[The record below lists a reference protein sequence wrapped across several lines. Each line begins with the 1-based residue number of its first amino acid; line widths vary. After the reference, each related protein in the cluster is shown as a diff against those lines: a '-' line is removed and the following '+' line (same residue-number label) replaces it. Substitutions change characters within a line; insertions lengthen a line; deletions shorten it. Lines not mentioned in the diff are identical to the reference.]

1 MQLTQGLHRMLQQQP
16 DKVATW
22 FALPDGCVRA
32 RSYGELGARAARIAS
47 VLRAHGVESGDRVAL
62 LSANSDRYLEFF
74 MATWWAGAIACPV
87 NMRWSAAE
95 MAYSLDDAGVRVLL
109 VDAGFAAMLPA
120 IRGHARERF
129 APLFFGDAAPGEQPP
144 ADLPD
149 LDALQAEAE
158 PAQEHAGRQDDPAAI
173 FYTGGTTGLP
183 KGVVLSH
190 LNLWSSAMGR
200 MAQVPSSPEAVAL
213 HVAPMFHL
221 ASAGRLIS
229 HTLIGGSAMVLP
241 MFRPD
246 SVVDAI
252 ERHAVA
258 EVVLIPSML
267 QMLLDHPGFDPVRLA
282 SLRRI
287 TYGGAPIA
295 PALLDRALA
304 VLPQAEFV
312 QCYGQTEASPLITIN
327 PHESHVGEGRRLG
340 RLRSAGRVVY
350 GVQMRVVDPQ
360 GRDAPPG
367 VAGEIIARGPNV
379 MLGYWRKPEETA
391 KALRDGWL
399 HTGDGGYLDEH
410 GYLYVVD
417 RLKDMIITG
426 GENVYS
432 AEVENALAEH
442 PSVAQCAVIGI
453 PSATWGESVHAVVVL
468 KPGAQAT
475 AAELQAHC
483 KARIAGYKCP
493 KSVEF
498 RTELPMSSVG
508 KVLKTALRK
517 PYLDAVR

>member
-16 DKVATW
+16 GKVATW
-22 FALPDGCVRA
+22 FALPDGSVRA
-32 RSYGELGARAARIAS
+32 RTYAQLGERAMRIAS
-47 VLRAHGVESGDRVAL
+47 VLRTHGVAPGDRVAL

-74 MATWWAGAIACPV
+74 MASWWAGAIACPV

-95 MAYSLDDAGVRVLL
+95 MAYALDDAGVRVLL
-109 VDAGFAAMLPA
+109 VDAGFVPMLPA
-120 IRGHARERF
+120 IRTQARERF
-129 APLFFGDAAPGEQPP
+129 ATLFFGDLDGASAP
-144 ADLPD
+144 DLPD
-149 LDALQAEAE
+149 LEALLAAAA
-158 PAQEHAGRQDDPAAI
+158 PAQEHAGGQDDPAAI

-200 MAQVPSSPEAVAL
+200 MAQVPSSADAVAL

-229 HTLIGGSAMVLP
+229 HTLIGGSAMVLAT
-241 MFRPD
+241 FRPD

-252 ERHAVA
+252 ERNAVA

-267 QMLLDHPGFDPVRLA
+267 QMLLDHPSFDSARLA

-287 TYGGAPIA
+287 TYGGAPIS
-295 PALLDRALA
+295 PALLDRALQ
-304 VLPQAEFV
+304 VLPRAEFV

-350 GVQMRVVDPQ
+350 GVQMRVVDPD
-360 GRDAPPG
+360 GKDTAPG

-391 KALRDGWL
+391 KALRNGWL

-442 PSVAQCAVIGI
+442 PAVAQCAVIGI
-453 PSATWGESVHAVVVL
+453 PSATWGESVHAVVVP
-468 KPGAQAT
+468 KAGASAT

-498 RTELPMSSVG
+498 RAELPMSSVG
-508 KVLKTALRK
+508 KVLKTALRQ

>member
-22 FALPDGCVRA
+22 FALPDGSVRA

-47 VLRAHGVESGDRVAL
+47 VLQGQGVAPGERVAL

-74 MATWWAGAIACPV
+74 MACWWAGAIACPV

-95 MAYSLDDAGVRVLL
+95 MAHSLDDAGVRVLL
-109 VDAGFAAMLPA
+109 VDAGFVSMLPA
-120 IRGHARERF
+120 IRTQARARF
-129 APLFFGDAAPGEQPP
+129 ATLFFGDPEGASPP
-144 ADLPD
+144 DLPD
-149 LDALQAEAE
+149 LEALLAAAA
-158 PAQEHAGRQDDPAAI
+158 PAPEHAGRQDDPAAI

-200 MAQVPSSPEAVAL
+200 MAQVPSSADAVAL

-241 MFRPD
+241 TFRPD

-267 QMLLDHPGFDPVRLA
+267 QMLLDHPSFDPARLA

-287 TYGGAPIA
+287 TYGGAPIS

-304 VLPQAEFV
+304 VLPRAEFV

-350 GVQMRVVDPQ
+350 GVQMRVVDPE
-360 GRDAPPG
+360 GRDTGPG

-399 HTGDGGYLDEH
+399 HTGDGGYLDTH

-432 AEVENALAEH
+432 AEVENALTEH
-442 PSVAQCAVIGI
+442 PAVAQCAVIGI

-468 KPGAQAT
+468 KAGALAT

-508 KVLKTALRK
+508 KVLKTALRQ
-517 PYLDAVR
+517 PYLNAVR

>member
-16 DKVATW
+16 GKVATW
-22 FALPDGCVRA
+22 FALPDGSVRE
-32 RSYGELGARAARIAS
+32 RSYAQLGERVARIAS
-47 VLRAHGVESGDRVAL
+47 VLRAHGVAPGDRVAL

-74 MATWWAGAIACPV
+74 MASWWAGAIACPV

-109 VDAGFAAMLPA
+109 VDAGFVPMLPA
-120 IRGHARERF
+120 IRAQARERF
-129 APLFFGDAAPGEQPP
+129 ATLFFGDLDGASAP
-144 ADLPD
+144 DLPD
-149 LDALQAEAE
+149 LEALLAAAA
-158 PAQEHAGRQDDPAAI
+158 PAQEHAGGQDDPAAI

-200 MAQVPSSPEAVAL
+200 MAQVPSSADAVAL

-229 HTLIGGSAMVLP
+229 HTLIGGSAMVLAT
-241 MFRPD
+241 FRPD
-246 SVVDAI
+246 SVVDAV

-267 QMLLDHPGFDPVRLA
+267 QMLLNHPSFDPARLA

-287 TYGGAPIA
+287 TYGGAPIS

-304 VLPQAEFV
+304 VLPRAEFV

-350 GVQMRVVDPQ
+350 GVQMRVVDPE
-360 GRDAPPG
+360 GRDTAPG

-432 AEVENALAEH
+432 AEVENALTEH
-442 PSVAQCAVIGI
+442 PAIAQCAVIGI

-468 KPGAQAT
+468 KAGASTTAT
-475 AAELQAHC
+475 ELQAHC
-483 KARIAGYKCP
+483 KTRIAGYKCP

-498 RTELPMSSVG
+498 RSELPMSSVG
-508 KVLKTALRK
+508 KVLKTALRQ

>member
-16 DKVATW
+16 GKIATW
-22 FALPDGCVRA
+22 FALPDGSVRA
-32 RSYGELGARAARIAS
+32 RTYAQLGERAARIAS
-47 VLRAHGVESGDRVAL
+47 VLRAHGVAPGDRVAL

-74 MATWWAGAIACPV
+74 MASWWAGAIACPV

-95 MAYSLDDAGVRVLL
+95 MAYALDDAQVRVLL
-109 VDAGFAAMLPA
+109 VEHSYLPLLPD
-120 IRGHARERF
+120 IRRQARGAF
-129 APLFFGDAAPGEQPP
+129 TVLLFGDADGSAAVP

-149 LDALQAEAE
+149 LEVLLAAAAPAAEH
-158 PAQEHAGRQDDPAAI
+158 QGRQDDAAAI

-200 MAQVPSSPEAVAL
+200 MAQVPSSADAVAL

-221 ASAGRLIS
+221 ASAGRLVS
-229 HTLIGGSAMVLP
+229 HTLIGGSALVLP
-241 MFRPD
+241 SFRPD

-267 QMLLDHPGFDPVRLA
+267 LMLLDHPSFDPGRLA

-287 TYGGAPIA
+287 TYGGAPIS
-295 PALLDRALA
+295 PALLDRALQ

-312 QCYGQTEASPLITIN
+312 QCYGQTEAAPLITIN

-350 GVQMRVVDPQ
+350 GVQMRVVDPE
-360 GRDAPPG
+360 GRDTPPG

-391 KALRDGWL
+391 KALRGGWL

-417 RLKDMIITG
+417 RLKDMVITG

-432 AEVENALAEH
+432 AEVENALTEH
-442 PSVAQCAVIGI
+442 PAVAQCAVIGI

-468 KPGAQAT
+468 KAGVPAT

-498 RTELPMSSVG
+498 RGELPLSSVG
-508 KVLKTALRK
+508 KVLKTALRQ